1 MILAAFASLHAQ
13 KPSFHCGPWVTN
25 VSETGF
31 TVVWTTPEKTFCRVE
46 VAPDDGTPWAL
57 KERTGFY
64 QVVSG
69 LEPGRSY
76 RYKVYGKVVTDDS
89 DAYVVPVL
97 NEAGVDLM
105 LSGHHHEHIYM
116 EKGSCGNDFPII
128 ANDDTDRLE
137 FTAGADGYKVV
148 TFDQEGNAGHIYE
161 VKTSEQ

>member
-1 MILAAFASLHAQ
+1 M
-13 KPSFHCGPWVTN
+13 
-25 VSETGF
+25 
-31 TVVWTTPEKTFCRVE
+31 
-46 VAPDDGTPWAL
+46 
-57 KERTGFY
+57 
-64 QVVSG
+64 
-69 LEPGRSY
+69 
-76 RYKVYGKVVTDDS
+76 TDDS

-137 FTAGADGYKVV
+137 FIAGADGYKVV
-148 TFDQEGNAGHIYE
+148 TFDQEGNAGHSYE